1 MSKILTKILKPRSKT
16 DTMLQDDHRVAVIP
30 EEEKSAFLENL
41 VKQAHIPKVDYIDD
55 KAIDQNLLNMISEE
69 VAFQLSVIPLER
81 NDNVLVVAMA
91 NPFDLEAQDVI
102 KRKTGCEVKPYFYP
116 VKGITECLERLYSHK
131 GSIEQSL
138 QEIVDFEVEDD
149 LQEDESDVEMLR
161 IQANDAPA
169 IRFVNLT
176 LLQAIRDG
184 ASDVHI
190 EPQENTIRVRY
201 RIDGMLREI
210 IPPPPKKMQNGII
223 SRIKI
228 LGDLDIA
235 ERRIPQ
241 DGRCKIKML
250 GRSVD
255 IRISTLP
262 TIYGEKVVLRLLDQS
277 GDFLNIDDLGF
288 SERMRDSFKRILEMP
303 YGMALVTGPTGSG
316 KTTTLY
322 SALKYISRP
331 QLNIITVEDPVEYRL
346 HGINQVQVKPQIGLT
361 FASGL
366 RSILRQDPDVVMLG
380 EIRDLETAEIAIR
393 ASLTGHL
400 VLSTLHTNDAV
411 SSVMRLVDMGID
423 KFLITSSIRMILS
436 QRLVRKICPQCKT
449 EHKPTAEVLERYQRL
464 NLNLDEEIKFYKGTG
479 CRICGNTGYKRRI
492 AIYEFVFLTA
502 QMKTLIGREV
512 EENDLRREVRRMGM
526 KSLVE
531 NGIEKV
537 GAGVTTLEE
546 VFRVALN
553 SREDLI

>member
-1 MSKILTKILKPRSKT
+1 MAQFFRKALTPRSAPKNKAT
-16 DTMLQDDHRVAVIP
+16 ENHSVVVVP
-30 EEEKSAFLENL
+30 EEEQAAFLEKL
-41 VKQAHIPKVDYIDD
+41 VKQAKIPQIDYIDD
-55 KAIDQNLLNMISEE
+55 KAIDQNLLNLISEE
-69 VAFQLSVIPLER
+69 IAFQLSVIPMER
-81 NDNVLVVAMA
+81 NDNVLDLAMA
-91 NPFDLEAQDVI
+91 NPFDLEARDVV
-102 KRKTGCEVKPYFYP
+102 KRKTGCDVNPFFYP
-116 VKGITECLERLYSHK
+116 AKGINDCLERLYSHK

-184 ASDVHI
+184 ASDIHI
-190 EPQENTIRVRY
+190 EPQENTICVRY

-210 IPPPPKKMQNGII
+210 VPPPPKKMQNGII

-235 ERRIPQ
+235 ERRVPQ

-277 GDFLNIDDLGF
+277 GNFLNIDDLGF
-288 SERMRDSFKRILEMP
+288 SEQMRDNFKRILEMP
-303 YGMALVTGPTGSG
+303 NGMVLVTGPTGSG

-331 QLNIITVEDPVEYRL
+331 HLNIITVEDPVEYRL

-366 RSILRQDPDVVMLG
+366 RSILRQDPDIVMVG

-411 SSVMRLVDMGID
+411 ASIMRLVDMGID
-423 KFLITSSIRMILS
+423 KFLLTASIRMVLS
-436 QRLVRKICPQCKT
+436 QRLVRKICPQCKIEYT
-449 EHKPTAEVLERYQRL
+449 PSNEVMARYHRL
-464 NLNLDEEIKFYKGTG
+464 NADLDETIRFYRGTG
-479 CRICGNTGYKRRI
+479 CRLCGNTGYKRRI
-492 AIYEFVFLTA
+492 AIYEFVFLTD
-502 QMKTLIGREV
+502 QLKTLISKDV
-512 EENDLRREVRRMGM
+512 EENELRKEVRRMGM

-531 NGIEKV
+531 NGLEKV
-537 GAGVTTLEE
+537 SEGVTTLEE
-546 VFRVALN
+546 VFRVAFT
-553 SREDLI
+553 SFSDIF

>member
-1 MSKILTKILKPRSKT
+1 MARVFAKLLKSRSKP
-16 DTMLQDDHRVAVIP
+16 DQISH
-30 EEEKSAFLENL
+30 EEQQVTVVSEEKKSAFLEQL
-41 VKQAHIPKVDYIDD
+41 VRDANISQVDYIDD
-55 KAIDQNLLNMISEE
+55 KAIDQNLLNMVTEE
-69 VAFQLSVIPLER
+69 VAFQLSVIPLDR
-81 NDNVLVVAMA
+81 HDNVIEIAMA
-91 NPFDLEAQDVI
+91 NPFDLDAQDVI
-102 KRKTGCEVKPYFYP
+102 KRKTGCEIKPYYYP
-116 VKGITECLERLYSHK
+116 LQGIKECLERLYSHK
-131 GSIEQSL
+131 GAIEQSL

-190 EPQENTIRVRY
+190 EPQENSISVRY

-210 IPPPPKKMQNGII
+210 VPPPKKMQNGII

-235 ERRIPQ
+235 ERRVPQ
-241 DGRCKIKML
+241 DGRCKIKLL

-277 GDFLNIDDLGF
+277 GNFLNIDELGF
-288 SERMRDSFKRILEMP
+288 PKNMAESFKQILEMP
-303 YGMALVTGPTGSG
+303 YGMVLVTGPTGSG

-322 SALKYISRP
+322 SALKYISRAE
-331 QLNIITVEDPVEYRL
+331 LNIITVEDPVEYRL

-411 SSVMRLVDMGID
+411 SSIMRLVDMGID
-423 KFLITSSIRMILS
+423 KFLINSSIRMVLS
-436 QRLVRKICPQCKT
+436 QRLVRKICKQCRI
-449 EHKPTAEVLERYQRL
+449 EHEPSQEVMERYNRL
-464 NLNLDEEIKFYKGTG
+464 KLNAGRDIKFFKGNG
-479 CRICGNTGYKRRI
+479 CRLCGNTGYKGRI

-502 QMKTLIGREV
+502 QIKTLIAREV
-512 EENDLRREVRRMGM
+512 EENELRAEVRRMGM

-537 GAGVTTLEE
+537 EAGVTTLEE
-546 VFRVALN
+546 VFRVALH
-553 SREDLI
+553 SCEDMI

>member
-1 MSKILTKILKPRSKT
+1 MSRILAKVIKPRSK
-16 DTMLQDDHRVAVIP
+16 VASKTKNDQSVTIVS
-30 EEEKSAFLENL
+30 EERKTAFLEKL
-41 VKQAHIPKVDYIDD
+41 VKQANIPQVDYIDD
-55 KAIDQNLLNMISEE
+55 KAIDQNLLSMLSEE

-81 NDNVLVVAMA
+81 NGNFITVAMA
-91 NPFDLEAQDVI
+91 NPFDLDAQDVI
-102 KRKTGCEVKPYFYP
+102 KRKTGYEVKPYYYP
-116 VKGITECLERLYSHK
+116 MQGIRECLERLYSHK
-131 GSIEQSL
+131 GAIEQSL

-190 EPQENTIRVRY
+190 EPQETTICVRY

-210 IPPPPKKMQNGII
+210 VPPPPKKMQNGII

-235 ERRIPQ
+235 ERRVPQ

-262 TIYGEKVVLRLLDQS
+262 TIYGEKVVLRVLDQS
-277 GDFLNIDDLGF
+277 GNFLNIDDLGF
-288 SERMRDSFKRILEMP
+288 SEKMRDSFKRILEMP
-303 YGMALVTGPTGSG
+303 YGMVLVTGPTGSG

-322 SALKYISRP
+322 SALKYISRTE
-331 QLNIITVEDPVEYRL
+331 LNIITVEDPVEYRL
-346 HGINQVQVKPQIGLT
+346 HGINQVQVKPLIGLT

-411 SSVMRLVDMGID
+411 SSIMRLVDMGID
-423 KFLITSSIRMILS
+423 KFLITSSIRLVLS

-449 EHKPTAEVLERYQRL
+449 EYEPSSEVLERFNRL
-464 NLNLDEEIKFYKGTG
+464 NLETTEKIKFYKGTG
-479 CRICGNTGYKRRI
+479 CRLCGKTGYKGRI
-492 AIYEFVFLTA
+492 AIYEFVFLNEPLK
-502 QMKTLIGREV
+502 MLIGREV
-512 EENDLRREVRRMGM
+512 EENELRKEARKLGM
-526 KSLVE
+526 KALLE

-553 SREDLI
+553 CSEDFI